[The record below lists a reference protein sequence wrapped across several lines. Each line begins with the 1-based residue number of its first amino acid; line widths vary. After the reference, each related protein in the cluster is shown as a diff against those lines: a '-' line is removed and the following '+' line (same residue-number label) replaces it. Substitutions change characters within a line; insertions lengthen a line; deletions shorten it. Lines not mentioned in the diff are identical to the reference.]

1 MNKISEKV
9 ITGVNS
15 KFNRSKYPITKSIK
29 FSSNL
34 KKYLSNLN
42 YKLMNQKGFDDLYEH
57 EKMLSDKPRVD
68 SYYKAISERIKPGDQ
83 VVDLGTGTG
92 ILSFFASKSGADK
105 IYAIDHSNIISIAKE
120 LAEFNGISNIE
131 FIQSHSREFK
141 AEMPL
146 DIILHEQ
153 MGDILFDEHMV
164 ENICDLRDRLLSP
177 DGMIIPSQFE
187 FFIEPV
193 KIRDSRHIEFI
204 SEMKIHDIDFSVLKN
219 RVIGDI
225 SYRVIASNGPSI
237 VEEFLCEPEPLMKVD
252 LHTIKPGDMPKRL
265 TLKREVNK
273 NSRLDAFIVYFSCIF
288 DKENVITTGPW
299 ENRATNWGFRLLRA
313 KSQNYNKGD
322 IIRFQLDAE
331 DLKDINTWKWN

>member
-1 MNKISEKV
+1 MSRVIDKV
-9 ITGVNS
+9 IAKTNFTFI
-15 KFNRSKYPITKSIK
+15 KTKYPLVKSIK
-29 FSSNL
+29 SNSNF
-34 KKYLSNLN
+34 KKHLSDLN

-68 SYYKAISERIKPGDQ
+68 SYYKAISQRIKAGDR

-92 ILSFFASKSGADK
+92 ILSFFAANSGADK

-131 FIQSHSREFK
+131 FIQSHSKEFK
-141 AEMPL
+141 VDTPL
-146 DIILHEQ
+146 DMILHEQ

-164 ENICDLRDRLLSP
+164 ENICDLRDRLLRP
-177 DGMIIPSQFE
+177 NGKIIPSQFE

-193 KIRDSRHIEFI
+193 KVRDSRHIEFI

-219 RVIGDI
+219 KVIENI
-225 SYRVIASNGPSI
+225 SYHVIPSNDPSV
-237 VEEFLCEPEPLMKVD
+237 VEEFLCEPEPVMKVD
-252 LHTIKPGDMPKRL
+252 LHTINPDDIPKKL

-288 DKENVITTGPW
+288 DKENTITTGPW
-299 ENRATNWGFRLLRA
+299 ENRATNWGFRLLRV

-322 IIRFQLDAE
+322 IIHFQLDAE
-331 DLKDINTWKWN
+331 DLKDINTWKWD